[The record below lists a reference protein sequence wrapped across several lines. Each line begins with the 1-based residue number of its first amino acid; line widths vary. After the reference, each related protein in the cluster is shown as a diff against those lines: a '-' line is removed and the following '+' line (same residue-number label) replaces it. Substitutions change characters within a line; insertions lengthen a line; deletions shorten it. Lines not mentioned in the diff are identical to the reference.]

1 MAFSR
6 DTLRTFLAVLDHGSF
21 SAAARQLGRVPSA
34 VSMAVSQLEAELD
47 LVLFDRST
55 RKALP
60 TPAALALEPQ
70 ARQAAS
76 QLNLLDA
83 HALQLHQGL
92 ERRLSLAMA
101 PELQSGTWSRP
112 LASLAREFPALEVEV
127 RSAPQAEAI
136 RLLHAGEVQ
145 LALVFERPGI
155 DEREAFQEAGSQVLV
170 AVAAPDFAPGPL
182 DEREMATRR
191 QIIVASGAP
200 TASDPQIVLAHRVW
214 LCDSHLAAL
223 ELVQA
228 GVGWAYLPE
237 PLVAPLVAGGSLE
250 TLRFDNMSSHLRIGV
265 DIVWLKANP
274 SGLGARRYLALMRE
288 QLAGSTPV

>member
-101 PELQSGTWSRP
+101 PELQSGPWSRP

-170 AVAAPDFAPGPL
+170 AVAAPDFAPGPWTSG
-182 DEREMATRR
+182 RWPRGGRSSSPAARPRPRTRR
-191 QIIVASGAP
+191 SSWP
-200 TASDPQIVLAHRVW
+200 TASGSATATWRRWSWCRPASAGPTCPNPWWRRWW
-214 LCDSHLAAL
+214 L
-223 ELVQA
+223 
-228 GVGWAYLPE
+228 
-237 PLVAPLVAGGSLE
+237 
-250 TLRFDNMSSHLRIGV
+250 V
-265 DIVWLKANP
+265 DRWKRCA
-274 SGLGARRYLALMRE
+274 
-288 QLAGSTPV
+288 STT

>member
-1 MAFSR
+1 MAFTR

-21 SAAARQLGRVPSA
+21 SAAARHLGRVPSA

-47 LVLFDRST
+47 LALFDRST

-92 ERRLSLAMA
+92 ERRLSLAIA
-101 PELQSGTWSRP
+101 PELQSGPWSRP
-112 LASLAREFPALEVEV
+112 LASLAQTFPALEVEV
-127 RSAPQAEAI
+127 RSASQAEAI
-136 RLLHAGEVQ
+136 RLLHAGEVH

-170 AVAAPDFAPGPL
+170 AVAAPGFAPQAL
-182 DEREMATRR
+182 DERRLATCR
-191 QIIVASGAP
+191 QIIVASGQP

-228 GVGWAYLPE
+228 GVGWAYLPQ
-237 PLVAPLVAGGSLE
+237 PLVAPLLASGALDP
-250 TLRFDNMSSHLRIGV
+250 LRFDNMSSQLRIGV
-265 DIVWLKANP
+265 DIVWLKASP
-274 SGLGARRYLALMRE
+274 RGLGAQHYLARMRE
-288 QLAGSTPV
+288 QLDGDATL